1 MAAAAFTDI
10 VDLVR
15 ALAWPVTV
23 IVALLL
29 LRPHLPQAAKWL
41 SRRISKLSVAS
52 VTLELSASEVPPQI
66 LGSLSYLRDP
76 LSSVYPSSD
85 ATQQLIGLVRG
96 AERADSA
103 TIDLG
108 TGKRWLTSR
117 LYIFSWILAEFVGV
131 RCLVFV
137 ETRDGIPH
145 RFVGLAEPGAVRS
158 SLARRQAWLEDAF
171 AAAHL
176 DFSAPDCASAFDDL
190 KKVLADPA
198 APLKELWATAVQ
210 TPLTRLFAAAY
221 ETPQDAQGAELLATR
236 YRESPLVARNVHPA
250 DPQAKGWLRLG
261 KPTEMDPPTIRE
273 ERASWIRGGTDLEAL
288 LRASLEY
295 TTIVVDP
302 VVTGQELQRQVVLRE
317 GGDFVALV
325 DREGRF
331 ERLLDRR
338 RVTERIGHEAAEQG
352 LVA

>member
-1 MAAAAFTDI
+1 MAAAVFTDI

-15 ALAWPVTV
+15 VLAWPVTV
-23 IVALLL
+23 IVALVL
-29 LRPHLPQAAKWL
+29 LRPHLAGLAKGL
-41 SRRISKLSVAS
+41 SRRISKVSVAS
-52 VTLELSASEVPPQI
+52 VTLELAASEVAPQI

-96 AERADSA
+96 GEHADSA

-108 TGKRWLTSR
+108 AGKRWLTSR
-117 LYIFSWILAEFVGV
+117 LYIFSWVLAELVGV

-158 SLARRQAWLEDAF
+158 SLARRQGWLEDAF
-171 AAAHL
+171 VAAHL
-176 DFSAPDCASAFDDL
+176 NFSAPDCGSAFDDL

-198 APLKELWATAVQ
+198 APLKDLWATAVQ

-221 ETPQDAQGAELLATR
+221 ETPQDAQRAEMLATAYRDSPLLAR
-236 YRESPLVARNVHPA
+236 DVHPA
-250 DPQAKGWLRLG
+250 DPKAKGWLRLG
-261 KPTEMDPPTIRE
+261 KPTKTDPPTIRE

-288 LRASLEY
+288 LRGSFAY

-302 VVTGQELQRQVVLRE
+302 ALTGQELQRQVVLRE

-325 DREGRF
+325 DGDGRF

-338 RVTERIGHEAAEQG
+338 RITERIGHEAAEQG